1 MRYIIS
7 GAGRGLGLEFTR
19 QLLARG
25 DSVVAGTRSPDSSRP
40 LQNLAAD
47 SGGRLRVLP
56 LDVADPRSVRAFAE
70 EVRGG
75 EPPDVLINNAAIF
88 GKVQPLDELDTE
100 DMVATFSTNVA
111 GPLRLSSALLP
122 LLRRGSARRI
132 VHLSSVLG
140 SISSHTDGST
150 PFSTCYA
157 IRTSKTALNM
167 AMRIMALELAPEGFT
182 TICLHPGWVQTDMG
196 GPLAPM
202 RPEDSIRS
210 MLGVIDGL
218 RPEHN
223 GRFFDFQG
231 QELPW

>member
-1 MRYIIS
+1 M
-7 GAGRGLGLEFTR
+7 A
-19 QLLARG
+19 
-25 DSVVAGTRSPDSSRP
+25 V
-40 LQNLAAD
+40 D
-47 SGGRLRVLP
+47 SGGRLRVLQ

-75 EPPDVLINNAAIF
+75 EPPDVLLNNAAVF
-88 GKVQPLDELDTE
+88 GKIQPLDELDTE

-122 LLRRGSARRI
+122 VLRRGSARRI
-132 VHLSSVLG
+132 IHLSSVLG
-140 SISSHTDGST
+140 SISSHTEGSG

-157 IRTSKTALNM
+157 IRTSKAALNM
-167 AMRIMALELAPEGFT
+167 AMRTMALELAPEGFT
-182 TICLHPGWVQTDMG
+182 TVSIHPGWVQTDMG

-202 RPEDSIRS
+202 RPEDSIRA